1 MIFYRSKC
9 TPTSRLAHKKMLSG
23 WFFVDNSI
31 ATELLQRLEFV
42 QKIDAPLEG
51 FWLQARYFIL
61 LSIPASASVGEQKS
75 VTDSQLI
82 RTWLHP

>member
-1 MIFYRSKC
+1 
-9 TPTSRLAHKKMLSG
+9 MLSG

-42 QKIDAPLEG
+42 QKMDAPLEG